1 MQTEAKIKAIKAL
14 ETKFANIAP
23 SIEYS
28 NFDCGNRIEAIMSPV
43 YLGIWLYQSATE
55 TRFVLEVDMLKD
67 ATIWLEDGV
76 TRDVNVIAVQF
87 ETFADA
93 LAAFN
98 MVATELS
105 KEDGFNHI

>member
-1 MQTEAKIKAIKAL
+1 MNTQMKIKAL
-14 ETKFANIAP
+14 EAKFENIAP
-23 SIEYS
+23 SVDCS
-28 NFDCGNRIEAIMSPV
+28 NFDCSPRLETVMSPV
-43 YLGIWLYQSATE
+43 YIGIWLHQSETE